1 MDEVKKVRAQK
12 IPSGRDSEG
21 AVRAWGLR
29 REHVREKR
37 CVCRARR
44 WPERPGRR
52 TTEDTDPH

>member
-1 MDEVKKVRAQK
+1 MKKVRAQK